1 MHIIYREE
9 QFIVQINVCDRI
21 KSLEHKALFF
31 FPEKAFRHFK
41 LSFISVIPA
50 GKLSCLI
57 LIRPPIGIFDE
68 TAIHHIGQNSSRYNS
83 LMPFLRFHIA
93 PVPGAIQ
100 CNSLFHNLLLLA
112 FDTGRCN
119 TFYEVPLEEQE
130 EDHDRNYEN
139 SRRRHKVRPV
149 NRVLV

>member
-1 MHIIYREE
+1 MKNNSAYYKKRLKPIPKYVLVIVLSIVFFSPFLIMVTTALKTNADAFQLPVRLFPREIIW
-9 QFIVQINVCDRI
+9 
-21 KSLEHKALFF
+21 
-31 FPEKAFRHFK
+31 
-41 LSFISVIPA
+41 
-50 GKLSCLI
+50 
-57 LIRPPIGIFDE
+57 
-68 TAIHHIGQNSSRYNS
+68 YNS

-100 CNSLFHNLLLLA
+100 CNSMFHNLLLLA
-112 FDTGRCN
+112 LDTGRCN